1 MKLNKKDKYKYCE
14 LYKVEGPSLSAIMLI
29 INVFILEFSILVIAF
44 NISGKL

>member
-14 LYKVEGPSLSAIMLI
+14 LYKNESLSLSAIMLI
-29 INVFILEFSILVIAF
+29 INIFILEFSILVIAL